1 MDDDRTR
8 SSTAAS
14 GRGARVLALAEG
26 PIPSAVL
33 GVHAVFAHLA
43 HDPGLCE
50 LRTGSSV
57 DPEPADL
64 AWADSVVLVRGAS
77 PGERRLLIE
86 ARRLGRL
93 VATYMD
99 DDLERV
105 PAEARSGYFF
115 TSAEVR
121 RNVAAIVA
129 GADLTLVCSE
139 RLGTE
144 LERRHGRPT
153 TLCRQPRPPL
163 REELDGAEP
172 SLERDRAGE
181 GERRAQPGK
190 APLRIGFL
198 GSVDHAAFLDALL
211 EAPLRRL
218 HVELGERLQ
227 LVFCGAEPAFARRL
241 GATCEPF
248 ASDFAAWRRRAF
260 SLRLDVGLAPMPD
273 TPFHRLKYWNKY
285 LEYASLGVPAIYSN
299 VPPNADVVRDGDTG
313 LVVENRAEAWETALR
328 RLIGDGALRA
338 ALAARALTD
347 AEDRFAPRALEADW
361 RQALAPLLRYRAPA
375 VAARDVRL
383 QRGRLRFALDRF
395 AVYGPLRFAG
405 RALGR
410 LTGRLRPG

>member
-8 SSTAAS
+8 SPAAAA
-14 GRGARVLALAEG
+14 GRGAHVLALAEA

-43 HDPGLCE
+43 RDPNLCE

-121 RNVAAIVA
+121 RNVAAIVES
-129 GADLTLVCSE
+129 ADLTLVCSE
-139 RLGTE
+139 RLGAE

-163 REELDGAEP
+163 REELDGAAP
-172 SLERDRAGE
+172 DRG
-181 GERRAQPGK
+181 GERAPESEARSPSGE
-190 APLRIGFL
+190 APLRVGFL

-211 EAPLRRL
+211 AAPLRRL
-218 HVELGERLQ
+218 RAELGERLE
-227 LVFCGAEPAFARRL
+227 LVFCGAEPAFAREL
-241 GATCEPF
+241 GARCEPF
-248 ASDFAAWRRRAF
+248 ASDFGTWRRHAF

-285 LEYASLGVPAIYSN
+285 LEYASLGVPAVYSN
-299 VPPNADVVRDGDTG
+299 VPPNADVVRDGLTG
-313 LVVENRAEAWETALR
+313 LVVENRAEAWEAALR
-328 RLIGDGALRA
+328 RLIGDAGLRA
-338 ALAARALTD
+338 ALASRARSD
-347 AEDRFAPRALEADW
+347 VEDRFSPRALDAGW
-361 RQALAPLLRYRAPA
+361 RQALAPLLRHRAPA
-375 VAARDVRL
+375 AAAPDVRL
-383 QRGRLRFALDRF
+383 QRGRLRFALDRL
-395 AVYGPLRFAG
+395 AVYGPLRFAE